1 MWTDI
6 ASEVV
11 PGTGSGRVLAT
22 WPRPA
27 PVTTVVRM
35 STLVR
40 RVLRE
45 PWTARPWR
53 ATTNL
58 AVDVLI
64 GLVGSFV
71 VLGLLAL
78 MAIFSTMAGSS
89 FLGLNLEA
97 PLRGWTLVL
106 TIPLFSALLWCTVP
120 CTAVQRWRV
129 RLMLGT
135 SVPAPPWCRPALV
148 FGLAGRESTW
158 RQLVYHLFEGFFAAA
173 GFAVTVGLWLG
184 GPALVLSVLWAPW
197 PQVPLLMLLGV
208 VAFHLAP
215 WAAVGT
221 VRLDLARAVT
231 MLGPSRR
238 QQLAALSA
246 QVKTVVHSRADVIA
260 AADAERRR
268 IERDLHD
275 GAQQR
280 LVSLAMNLGMARLD
294 LDDVPDHARRAIE
307 EAHEEA
313 KQALTELRDL
323 VRGLYPA
330 VLDERGLDAAL
341 SGISARSPVPVTLT
355 VDLAGRAS
363 RTTEAVA
370 YFVVSEALANV
381 AKHSGASRVDVRV
394 SRRDNMITVV
404 VADDGRGGAE
414 VAGTGLLGLA
424 QRVGSIDG
432 TLRVESPVGGPTVLI
447 AELPCVS

>member
-1 MWTDI
+1 
-6 ASEVV
+6 
-11 PGTGSGRVLAT
+11 
-22 WPRPA
+22 
-27 PVTTVVRM
+27 M
-35 STLVR
+35 STLVS

-64 GLVGSFV
+64 GLVASAV
-71 VLGLLAL
+71 VLGLVAL
-78 MAIFSTMAGSS
+78 MAIFSTLAGSS
-89 FLGLNLEA
+89 FLGLLIPALNLTG

-129 RLMLGT
+129 RVLLGT
-135 SVPAPPWCRPALV
+135 SVPSPPWSRPTLV

-158 RQLVYHLFEGFFAAA
+158 RQLVYHLFEGFFAAV
-173 GFAVTVGLWLG
+173 GFTVTVGLWLG
-184 GPALVLSVLWAPW
+184 GPALLLSVFWAPW
-197 PQVPLLMLLGV
+197 PEVPLLMLLGV

-215 WAAVGT
+215 WVAVGT

-231 MLGPSRR
+231 LLGPSRR
-238 QQLAALSA
+238 HQLAALSA
-246 QVKTVVHSRADVIA
+246 QVETVVHSRADVIA

-355 VDLAGRAS
+355 VDLSGRAS

-414 VAGTGLLGLA
+414 VAGAGLLGLA

-432 TLRVESPVGGPTVLI
+432 TLHVESPVGGPTVLT